1 LNIIDALHSRDVFA
15 PLFRDPAT
23 WRSGEVY
30 LRGLFGLGLE
40 AAADRRLFRETT
52 GLERVPAKAAR
63 ESFVICGRRSGKSF
77 MSALIA
83 AFLAGFVDGI
93 RNCFSAAPAE

>member
-23 WRSGEVY
+23 WHSWEVY

-40 AAADRRLFRETT
+40 TAADRRLFRETT
-52 GLERVPAKAAR
+52 GLVHM
-63 ESFVICGRRSGKSF
+63 GNT
-77 MSALIA
+77 LI
-83 AFLAGFVDGI
+83 FGW
-93 RNCFSAAPAE
+93 